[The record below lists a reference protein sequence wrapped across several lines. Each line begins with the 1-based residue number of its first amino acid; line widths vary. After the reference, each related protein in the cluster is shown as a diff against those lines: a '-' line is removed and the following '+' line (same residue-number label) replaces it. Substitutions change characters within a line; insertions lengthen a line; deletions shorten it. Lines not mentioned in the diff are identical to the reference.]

1 MGGPGGRESDVRE
14 CISKGS
20 PSIRATC
27 ACSVNPE
34 LHCCFSNSSFACFF
48 QCSMAVSISKELH
61 SFSPSFLPDPHQWAA
76 AGPPCNASSPL
87 ARVPALRW
95 LCLAPG
101 EGAEAGCADPSRLR
115 WLFPADQPQGA
126 RPPWKHFGDLLLS
139 RIESF
144 RENVRQRDCWEDPFP
159 I

>member
-48 QCSMAVSISKELH
+48 QCSMAVSISKELTLFQPLLPTR
-61 SFSPSFLPDPHQWAA
+61 STSMGSCRAPLQRQLPPGQSPSTEVALP
-76 AGPPCNASSPL
+76 C
-87 ARVPALRW
+87 ARRGRRGWVCRPIPTEVVISRGSA
-95 LCLAPG
+95 
-101 EGAEAGCADPSRLR
+101 AGCATSVEAFWRFAPL
-115 WLFPADQPQGA
+115 Q
-126 RPPWKHFGDLLLS
+126 
-139 RIESF
+139 
-144 RENVRQRDCWEDPFP
+144 N
-159 I
+159 

>member
-1 MGGPGGRESDVRE
+1 MAG
-14 CISKGS
+14 K
-20 PSIRATC
+20 ATSEHVFPRDPPAYAPRC

-48 QCSMAVSISKELH
+48 QCSMAVSISKELML
-61 SFSPSFLPDPHQWAA
+61 FQPLLPTQSTSMGSCRAPLQRQL
-76 AGPPCNASSPL
+76 PL
-87 ARVPALRW
+87 ARVPGLRW